1 MKVFQNKS
9 IFKKLIFVL
18 ICVIIVSFCIPK
30 EVSAEDENGGVLIKP
45 IVSLFLS
52 LGDGLMG
59 LAHSFVL
66 NQSEVFIVLDGDS
79 NVWAWIAGIV
89 VTVVVVAA
97 VIFTAGA
104 AIPTLLAAAP
114 GTVLLISVVIGGAS
128 GYAAAAYVDANWLE
142 DDLKLPIFTLTPQEI
157 FSNKIPLFDV
167 DFFNPSDSMYVDNR
181 NTYTVPGEEVYQA
194 LHKYIIE
201 QLKKDYDYKDSINE
215 MNLTEAETPDQKEG
229 VKAKKWNYNK
239 KIYMFYY
246 IPNTDGDDINEWK
259 IIRYNEGGSDV
270 EYLYYDIPG
279 SDGYGASLTWK
290 DGDSGWTDT
299 NIDIKVK
306 NEDTTMTEE
315 SVKEIKSTAREL
327 QSSISNW
334 YIILRDIALVS
345 LLSILVYVGIR
356 IIISSTSSDKA
367 KYKQMLLDWIV
378 AICLL
383 FVMQYIMSGSNLLV
397 QKITDLLSS
406 AGYPQYLV
414 VLDEEQTEEAV
425 KQINNASDEARS
437 VLAELGILDKD
448 KKAETLITTED
459 DGTKYLNW
467 NTNLFGILRIEA
479 QLSKSGRMTYAGY
492 MIMYVMLC
500 LFTIYFIF
508 TYLKRVLYMAFL
520 TIIAPLVALTYPIDK
535 MNDGK
540 AQAFDMWFKEYIF
553 NLLIQPLHLLLY
565 TVLVSSAIELAS
577 ENVLYSIVAIAF
589 LIPAEKLMRKFFGFE
604 KAQTPGLLA
613 GPAGAA
619 MAMSG
624 LNRLMGHRPPK
635 HSENGK
641 SGKNVDTSESKK
653 ISFNNNYDKEDG
665 MIGSMIGD
673 GKNKVTQKDKS
684 ELVNPMMQSNSVDKS
699 GKAQNNKKLLTPN
712 AATSNIPTKP
722 MATKTIKK
730 PSVRKGLQT
739 AGRSYKN
746 AMKRKMKNYVSN
758 AHPIRTATRFAA
770 GATGAA
776 VFGTAAGIAG
786 LTSGDPSKAFQYAS
800 AGVMGGYKLGDSVAG
815 MTQSML
821 DVPVDLDDTYR
832 KGYYGSEEEYN
843 KAAQE
848 KYVREMKKN
857 EEIMQKLED
866 KFGKEEAEYI
876 RDNVIDDYAEA
887 EIFDI
892 DDIMAGYEAEKEE
905 HLDREQIKSG
915 IKYSKRIGQD
925 TSKMKKDDL
934 NKWEKTFS
942 DEFSENERVKNE
954 NLDSE
959 ELGKKTLNTVKLF
972 NKYRYK

>member
-89 VTVVVVAA
+89 VALTVVAV

-104 AIPTLLAAAP
+104 AIPALLAAAP

-167 DFFNPSDSMYVDNR
+167 DFFNPMEDKITEEVVLHGQANYKDPITLDYNTKEEGEKKYAEFNFAGHYFKIDISDAKQPQSAYEAATSKSEEQIIGEAVLQYFKDNGESVGNTSINGEHAAEYELIVDNI
-181 NTYTVPGEEVYQA
+181 P
-194 LHKYIIE
+194 
-201 QLKKDYDYKDSINE
+201 YK
-215 MNLTEAETPDQKEG
+215 
-229 VKAKKWNYNK
+229 VK
-239 KIYMFYY
+239 
-246 IPNTDGDDINEWK
+246 
-259 IIRYNEGGSDV
+259 
-270 EYLYYDIPG
+270 LYYDGQAGKSKYEYYSGEVIE
-279 SDGYGASLTWK
+279 SKTETKILT
-290 DGDSGWTDT
+290 
-299 NIDIKVK
+299 
-306 NEDTTMTEE
+306 
-315 SVKEIKSTAREL
+315 STAKQL

-406 AGYPQYLV
+406 AGYPKYLV

-425 KQINNASDEARS
+425 KQINNAGDEARS

-448 KKAETLITTED
+448 QKAETLITTEA

-467 NTNLFGILRIEA
+467 NTNLFGILRVEA

-712 AATSNIPTKP
+712 AATSNISTKP

-848 KYVREMKKN
+848 KYVKEMKRN